1 MANTRKKI
9 NDAEFYFK
17 LPRALKVRFQKEANR
32 RGISY
37 AEFVRMA
44 IERALSRAR

>member
-1 MANTRKKI
+1 VANTREKV

-17 LPRALKVRFQKEANR
+17 LPRALKVGFQEEANR

-37 AEFVRMA
+37 AEFVRLA
-44 IERALSRAR
+44 ITRALKRAR